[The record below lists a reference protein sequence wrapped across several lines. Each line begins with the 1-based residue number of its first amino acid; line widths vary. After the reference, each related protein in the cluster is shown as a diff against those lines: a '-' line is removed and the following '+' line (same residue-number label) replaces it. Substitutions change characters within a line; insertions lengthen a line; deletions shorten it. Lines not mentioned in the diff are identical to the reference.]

1 MNRTNDL
8 PREPRWR
15 MLIPAALLALGLQSP
30 ALVQAK
36 CQLKAIDLPVK
47 IVGSRAIATVDIN
60 GTKVP
65 LMVDSGAFFSLLTD
79 AAAAQLNLSLHSL
92 PPDFHVQG
100 LLGRVQTRRTTVDHL
115 KLGNGDL
122 PDMDFLV
129 GGNETEADTM
139 GILGRNILGAF
150 DTEYDL
156 AHGMIRLVKPNDE
169 CANTN
174 MAYWAGKTPV
184 SVVKMLL
191 RRTESQRSINDLVR
205 DDDESAPEIQ
215 ADLLLNGHRTTALFD
230 SGASTTVS
238 LDAAH
243 SAGVKDADLKND
255 GVMIGAGRGKTD
267 IWTASFDT
275 VEIGGERV
283 RNNRLHVADFDMK
296 NSDMLLGSDFF
307 LSHHIYVAQKQAR
320 IYFTYNGGPVFA
332 LNVDAPAAA
341 APGAAV
347 ASDSTDKLTADEFAR
362 RGAASL
368 TRGDLAAA
376 LSDLDHACAMEPGNA
391 GFLATRAAV
400 HQARKEHEAAL
411 ADLDVALR
419 LDPALADARLRRA
432 AMHHG
437 KGERDLALAD
447 LAALDKSLPPQA
459 TLRAP
464 VAQLYGE
471 LGMPAQALDQ
481 WNQWIDAHPHDVGLE
496 HAYNSRCRARFELGI
511 ELDKALDDCDEAV
524 GADSKNPVY
533 TSNRGW
539 VYLRLGKPQ
548 KALADFDQALALK
561 PGLAWPLYGRG
572 QAHLGLGQPALA
584 QADLAAAR
592 QAQPDIDAMV
602 RRTGMPTAAQ

>member
-1 MNRTNDL
+1 MNRTNEL
-8 PREPRWR
+8 PRATRWLS
-15 MLIPAALLALGLQSP
+15 LIPGALLALALQSP

-47 IVGSRAIATVDIN
+47 IVGTRAIATVDIN

-65 LMVDSGAFFSLLTD
+65 LLVDSGAAFSTLTD
-79 AAAAQLNLSLHSL
+79 ATAAQLNLSMHAL
-92 PPDFHVQG
+92 PVDFHVTG
-100 LLGRVQTRRTTVDHL
+100 LLGRVQARLTTVDHL

-122 PDMDFLV
+122 PDMDFIV
-129 GGNETEADTM
+129 GGNELDGGAM
-139 GILGRNILGAF
+139 GLLGRNIIAAF

-174 MAYWAGKTPV
+174 MAYWAGKAPV

-191 RRTESQRSINDLVR
+191 RRPENSTSINQVKT
-205 DDDESAPEIQ
+205 EAEFAPEIQ
-215 ADLLLNGHRTTALFD
+215 ADVLLNEHRVTATFD
-230 SGASTTVS
+230 SGATTTVS

-243 SAGVKDADLKND
+243 AAGVKDEDMKAR
-255 GVMIGAGRGKTD
+255 GAMIGAGRGKTAA
-267 IWTASFDT
+267 WTASFDS
-275 VEIGGERV
+275 VELGGESV
-283 RNNRLHVADFDMK
+283 RNNRLLVADF
-296 NSDMLLGSDFF
+296 NSNDEHMLLGSDFF

-332 LNVDAPAAA
+332 LNVDAPKAA
-341 APGAAV
+341 APDAAV
-347 ASDSTDKLTADEFAR
+347 AQAGDDKLTADELAR

-376 LSDLDHACAMEPGNA
+376 LSDLDRACAMEPGNA

-400 HQARKEHEAAL
+400 HQARKERDAAL
-411 ADLDVALR
+411 ADLDAALR
-419 LDPALADARLRRA
+419 LDPGLADARLRRA
-432 AMHHG
+432 SMHRG
-437 KGERDLALAD
+437 KDERDLALAD

-459 TLRAP
+459 NLRASLG
-464 VAQLYGE
+464 QLYIE
-471 LGMPAQALDQ
+471 LGMPAQALSQ
-481 WNQWIDAHPHDVGLE
+481 WTQWIDAHPHDVGLE
-496 HAYNSRCRARFELGI
+496 HAYNGRCRARFELGI
-511 ELDKALDDCDEAV
+511 ELDKALDDCGEAV

-533 TSNRGW
+533 ASNRGW

-548 KALADFDQALALK
+548 KALADFDQALAIK

-572 QAHLGLGQPALA
+572 QAHLGLGQTALA

-602 RRTGMPTAAQ
+602 QRTGMPTAAQ